1 MLRTRGHLV
10 LLKRTR
16 HAGDLAA
23 TAESTA
29 TADRINIHAQGAGSI
44 EQLGVLRKF
53 AALTGR

>member
-16 HAGDLAA
+16 HARDLAA

-29 TADRINIHAQGAGSI
+29 TADRIDIHAQGAGGV
-44 EQLGVLRKF
+44 EQLGVLGKF